1 MVSHQYVGMNPATGL
16 AGVLAE
22 PVQIDRIIFVGEE
35 AGMAIA
41 PAPDNVQRN
50 IR

>member
-1 MVSHQYVGMNPATGL
+1 MIGHQHIGMNPAIGL
-16 AGVLAE
+16 AGVFAQ

-35 AGMAIA
+35 AGMAIV